1 MRAAVLTTLALVIPA
16 CVDREPDPLPSGSTE
31 IERLRSPDGKVDAVL
46 YLTRTDPLFRYSIP
60 SAGAPGEKPE
70 WHGIVARATHTQGK
84 KLGLRWLSDTLFEV
98 VYRRG
103 HIYDFDN
110 QWWTY
115 RLSPNND
122 EVHFVELRLFT
133 GA

>member
-1 MRAAVLTTLALVIPA
+1 MARHS
-16 CVDREPDPLPSGSTE
+16 CSC
-31 IERLRSPDGKVDAVL
+31 DA
-46 YLTRTDPLFRYSIP
+46 Y
-60 SAGAPGEKPE
+60 
-70 WHGIVARATHTQGK
+70 QGK
-84 KLGLRWLSDTLFEV
+84 KLGLRWLSDTLLGV
-98 VYRRG
+98 VYRHG